1 MESAAVFLIGI
12 AIIWLVFW
20 TIRNDGMPSIR
31 DQRGLFR
38 MRPPMETAKPRA
50 RQGEDGRPQA
60 REEDAS
66 ASTEVRIP

>member
-1 MESAAVFLIGI
+1 MESAAVFLIGV

-20 TIRNDGMPSIR
+20 TVRNDGMPSIR

-38 MRPPMETAKPRA
+38 MRPPAETPRPGPQ
-50 RQGEDGRPQA
+50 QGQDGRPLP

-66 ASTEVRIP
+66 GAPR